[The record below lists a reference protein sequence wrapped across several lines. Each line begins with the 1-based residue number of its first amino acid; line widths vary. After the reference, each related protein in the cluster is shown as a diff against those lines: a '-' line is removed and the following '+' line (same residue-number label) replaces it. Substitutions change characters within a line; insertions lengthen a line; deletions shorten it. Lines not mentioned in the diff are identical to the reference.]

1 MYNQMSSAPDSTVAG
16 EWTRSAIELMERI
29 QHTQASAIAE
39 AARWSAEAIA
49 DDGFVHMFG
58 SGHSRIAVEEMFP
71 RYGSF
76 PGFNPMVELSTSF
89 HTQVV
94 GSNGQRQA
102 MFIERVSGLADA
114 VMANFAFRPKD
125 VLMVFSVSGTSAVP
139 VELAQ
144 IARQRGLR
152 TIAVTSVAHS
162 SASESSTG
170 IKLMDVADLVIDIG
184 TPPGDALVSIP
195 GFATPVGPGSTAAT
209 VAVVNEI
216 KAQTAEIL
224 VRQGIHPPVLTGPM
238 VVGEAESKR
247 LFDAAYDDHAKR
259 ISRTLGDVGAIRDQI
274 RRRTASPEPVP
285 QDQA

>member
-1 MYNQMSSAPDSTVAG
+1 MAPQMHSSVAG
-16 EWTRSAIELMERI
+16 SWTKQAIALM
-29 QHTQASAIAE
+29 QYLQDTQADAIAD
-39 AARWSAEAIA
+39 AAEWAAEAIA

-76 PGFNPMVELSTSF
+76 PGFNPMVELSTTF

-102 MFIERVSGLADA
+102 MFIERVSGLAEA
-114 VMANFAFRPKD
+114 IMANFAFRPKD

-162 SASESSTG
+162 TASETASG
-170 IKLMDVADLVIDIG
+170 LRLMDVVDLVIDIG
-184 TPPGDALVSIP
+184 TPPGDALVTIP
-195 GFATPVGPGSTAAT
+195 GLETPVGPSSTAAT

-216 KAQTAEIL
+216 KVQTAERL
-224 VRQGIHPPVLTGPM
+224 VARGITPPVLTGPM
-238 VVGEAESKR
+238 VVGAERSAQ
-247 LFDAAYDDHAKR
+247 LFDAAYDDHARR
-259 ISRTLGDVGAIRDQI
+259 IGRSLGDVGAIRDQI
-274 RRRTASPEPVP
+274 NGRLEPQTAR
-285 QDQA
+285 A

>member
-1 MYNQMSSAPDSTVAG
+1 MAPQMHRSVAG
-16 EWTRSAIELMERI
+16 SWTKQAIALM
-29 QHTQASAIAE
+29 QYLQDTQADAIAD
-39 AARWSAEAIA
+39 AAEWAAEAIA

-76 PGFNPMVELSTSF
+76 PGFNPMVELSTTF

-102 MFIERVSGLADA
+102 MFIERVSGLAEA
-114 VMANFAFRPKD
+114 IMANFAFRPKD

-162 SASESSTG
+162 TASETASG
-170 IKLMDVADLVIDIG
+170 LRLMDVVDLVIDIG
-184 TPPGDALVSIP
+184 TPPGDALVTIP
-195 GFATPVGPGSTAAT
+195 GLETPVGPSSTAAT

-216 KAQTAEIL
+216 KVQTAERL
-224 VRQGIHPPVLTGPM
+224 VARGITPPVLTGPM
-238 VVGEAESKR
+238 VVGAERSAQ
-247 LFDAAYDDHAKR
+247 LFDAAYDDHARR
-259 ISRTLGDVGAIRDQI
+259 IGRSLGDVGAIRDQI
-274 RRRTASPEPVP
+274 NGRLEPQTAR
-285 QDQA
+285 A

>member
-1 MYNQMSSAPDSTVAG
+1 MVNEVASGVAG
-16 EWTRSAIELMERI
+16 SWTRQAIELMQRI
-29 QHTQASAIAE
+29 QETQSSVIDDAAE
-39 AARWSAEAIA
+39 WAADAIA

-76 PGFNPMVELSTSF
+76 PGFNPMVELSTTF

-114 VMANFAFRPKD
+114 IMANFAFRPKD
-125 VLMVFSVSGTSAVP
+125 VLMIFSVSGTSAVP

-144 IARQRGLR
+144 IARRRGLR

-162 SASESSTG
+162 NASEPSVGTR
-170 IKLMDVADLVIDIG
+170 LMDVCDLVIDIG
-184 TPPGDALVSIP
+184 TPPGDALVTIA
-195 GFATPVGPGSTAAT
+195 GFDTPVGPSSTAAT

-216 KAQTAEIL
+216 KVQTAAKL
-224 VRQGIHPPVLTGPM
+224 VARGIFPPVLTGPM
-238 VVGEAESKR
+238 VVGADRSAR
-247 LFDAAYDDHAKR
+247 LFDAAYDDHARR
-259 ISRTLGDVGAIRDQI
+259 IGRAIGDVGSIRDQI
-274 RRRTASPEPVP
+274 NSGAKSRPPVDDP
-285 QDQA
+285 LNV

>member
-1 MYNQMSSAPDSTVAG
+1 MAPQMHSSVAG
-16 EWTRSAIELMERI
+16 SWTKQAIALM
-29 QHTQASAIAE
+29 QYLQDTQADAIAD
-39 AARWSAEAIA
+39 AAEWAAEAIA

-76 PGFNPMVELSTSF
+76 PGFNPMVELSTTF

-102 MFIERVSGLADA
+102 MFIERVSGLAEA
-114 VMANFAFRPKD
+114 IMANFAFRPKD

-162 SASESSTG
+162 TASETATG
-170 IKLMDVADLVIDIG
+170 LRLMDVVDLVIDIG
-184 TPPGDALVSIP
+184 TPPGDALVTIP
-195 GFATPVGPGSTAAT
+195 GLETPVGPSSTAAT

-216 KAQTAEIL
+216 KVQTAERL
-224 VRQGIHPPVLTGPM
+224 VARGITPPVLTGPM
-238 VVGEAESKR
+238 VVGAERSAQ
-247 LFDAAYDDHAKR
+247 LFDAAYDDHARR
-259 ISRTLGDVGAIRDQI
+259 IGRSLGDVGAIRDQI
-274 RRRTASPEPVP
+274 NGRLEPQTVR
-285 QDQA
+285 A